1 MAVVPKRES
10 NPMKEQHLLVDF
22 ENVQPTIED
31 LLKLAPKL
39 TDVWLIHGPNQIK
52 RAEALKAAHDR
63 VILVPHSGKGKN
75 ALDFHLSFYLGY
87 VAAKHP
93 DANLMVVANDKG
105 YDAMIG
111 HAKLLG
117 FTATRVGFKAKKAP
131 AAKKAAS
138 PAKKAV
144 AAKAAKPAAKSAAK
158 KAVKKTADTAV
169 APAASVPAPVQKQA
183 PSPAKKVPAKK
194 QAAAKQAPAKK
205 AKAAP
210 APQKKAMNAGPPAKA
225 PPAKKAPA
233 KSAAAGQ
240 AAPAK
245 KAAARKAPAKKVPAK
260 KQAAAKQAPVT
271 KVAASPADKVMTRAT
286 KALSKMGKNRP
297 TKLSKLLR
305 HLKSM
310 VGQDATEADADALSR
325 RLEAAKVIQVVGDL
339 VLYP

>member
-1 MAVVPKRES
+1 M
-10 NPMKEQHLLVDF
+10 
-22 ENVQPTIED
+22 
-31 LLKLAPKL
+31 
-39 TDVWLIHGPNQIK
+39 
-52 RAEALKAAHDR
+52 
-63 VILVPHSGKGKN
+63 LVPHSGKGKN

-93 DANLMVVANDKG
+93 EANLMVVANDKG
-105 YDAMIG
+105 YDSMIG

-131 AAKKAAS
+131 AAKKAAA

-144 AAKAAKPAAKSAAK
+144 AAKARQGRGQEGRCASAA
-158 KAVKKTADTAV
+158 D
-169 APAASVPAPVQKQA
+169 APPKSRCLRPPRSTGQEAGSGQA
-183 PSPAKKVPAKK
+183 GAC
-194 QAAAKQAPAKK
+194 QEG
-205 AKAAP
+205 KAAP
-210 APQKKAMNAGPPAKA
+210 APQKKAKNAGQPAKA

-245 KAAARKAPAKKVPAK
+245 KTASQKSACQEGAGQEAGSD
-260 KQAAAKQAPVT
+260 QAAPTKQAPVT
-271 KVAASPADKVMTRAT
+271 KAAASPADKVMTRAT

-310 VGQDATEADADALSR
+310 RGAGRNRGRCRCPVAPA
-325 RLEAAKVIQVVGDL
+325 
-339 VLYP
+339 

>member
-1 MAVVPKRES
+1 MGCEREEG
-10 NPMKEQHLLVDF
+10 MKEQHLLVDY

-39 TDVWLIHGPNQIK
+39 TDVWLFHGPNQAK
-52 RAEALKAAHDR
+52 RAEALKSAHDR

-93 DANLMVVANDKG
+93 EANLMVVANDKG
-105 YDAMIG
+105 YDSMIG

-117 FTATRVGFKAKKAP
+117 FTAMRVGFKAKKAP
-131 AAKKAAS
+131 AAKKAAA
-138 PAKKAV
+138 PTKKAV
-144 AAKAAKPAAKSAAK
+144 AAKVAKPVAK
-158 KAVKKTADTAV
+158 KAA
-169 APAASVPAPVQKQA
+169 APAAAAAPVQKQV
-183 PSPAKKVPAKK
+183 PSPDKKVPAKK
-194 QAAAKQAPAKK
+194 QAAAKQAPAKN

-210 APQKKAMNAGPPAKA
+210 APQKKAKNAGPAAMA
-225 PPAKKAPA
+225 PPVKKAPA

-240 AAPAK
+240 AAAAK
-245 KAAARKAPAKKVPAK
+245 KAAAKKAPAKKVPAK
-260 KQAAAKQAPVT
+260 KQVAAKQAPAKQAPAKQAPVT
-271 KVAASPADKVMTRAT
+271 KVAAGPEDKVMTRAT

-310 VGQDATEADADALSR
+310 VGQGATEADADALSR